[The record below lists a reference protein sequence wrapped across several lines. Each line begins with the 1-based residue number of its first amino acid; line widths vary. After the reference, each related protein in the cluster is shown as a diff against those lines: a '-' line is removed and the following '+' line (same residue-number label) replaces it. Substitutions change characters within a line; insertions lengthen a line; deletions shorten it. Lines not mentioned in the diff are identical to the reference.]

1 MSTGTKSSF
10 PCTNFLETDAI
21 FLEFANDLDN
31 LAGGSSSVDDNSEST
46 SQPSATPTTK
56 RHVQS
61 RLLELEC
68 YVAANGQVLMT
79 ITADAEKPI
88 SPHIH
93 RSLQLGDRR
102 ADIDR
107 QYIEVNLQRFFV
119 LNFNDQAMNRGDCH
133 RHFKKYNNS
142 EEARAIHQTYWWD
155 KMRIDTSSVITTNN
169 HEQTIITGGQS
180 RFYNDNMSSLSK
192 EESQLIMWSCYGKH
206 TFKIGRSCPRLWKMR
221 MY

>member
-1 MSTGTKSSF
+1 MLETKHVLRGQLQKEDEVTGEFKIFKQKVQSLGTKSSF

-68 YVAANGQVLMT
+68 YVAANGQ
-79 ITADAEKPI
+79 
-88 SPHIH
+88 
-93 RSLQLGDRR
+93 

-119 LNFNDQAMNRGDCH
+119 LNFNDQAMN

-155 KMRIDTSSVITTNN
+155 KMRIDTSSVITT
-169 HEQTIITGGQS
+169 
-180 RFYNDNMSSLSK
+180 
-192 EESQLIMWSCYGKH
+192 
-206 TFKIGRSCPRLWKMR
+206 
-221 MY
+221 